1 MENFEEKLNH
11 LLNDEAAMGQI
22 MSLARS
28 ISGGGGQDRQ
38 TESQDADWQPVE
50 PEKTET
56 VAVDAPAQD
65 DKEESAPD
73 WEAVLGML
81 SSLSGGQSGDAL
93 SSGGSLLKDVD
104 PKLLQ
109 LGMRVLS
116 EYNRQDDSKAAL
128 LNALRPFVREKRYA
142 KIDQAIRI
150 ARLSRVIRVAIDAL
164 KESRQGERIE
174 GA

>member
-11 LLNDEAAMGQI
+11 LLNNEAAMGQI

-28 ISGGGGQDRQ
+28 ISGGGGADRPA
-38 TESQDADWQPVE
+38 ESQDADWQPVE
-50 PEKTET
+50 PEETE
-56 VAVDAPAQD
+56 AAAEDAPTQD
-65 DKEESAPD
+65 DQRGNTPD

-81 SSLSGGQSGDAL
+81 GSLSGGQSGDT
-93 SSGGSLLKDVD
+93 SSPGASLLNDVD
-104 PKLLQ
+104 PRLLQ

-174 GA
+174 GV